1 MTSSRKITVEADL
14 GKKGVEKTDVYVYEN
29 TKMIET
35 HFDKSFEDIRKIAEE
50 LKIESDVLAPFC
62 DELIRLAEDFDFDGI
77 QTLCSS

>member
-29 TKMIET
+29 TKLIET

-50 LKIESDVLAPFC
+50 LKTRHVDTEVEITC
-62 DELIRLAEDFDFDGI
+62 TGEDCVGGFHRWSIDD
-77 QTLCSS
+77 